1 MVRWRADP
9 DAMLEQQYPPDG
21 FEYMECGPSPP
32 AENVPINMYDKFEE
46 SVADLNVQVCKETIR
61 NSLIEQM
68 KSCGGRSKLL
78 DDIEHGQILS
88 NNVAGRFE
96 NAIKLEKNIAF
107 LWSCFLKRWDLL
119 DGLLSVGAD
128 ATFNDSNGI
137 SALHLAAYSGCV
149 TCTSFLISKNIDVS
163 LQTKSYTPLHFA
175 AFGNSTETAK
185 MLINNGASIQTCTTK
200 QNCDESLLHCAV
212 RANAVQCIQLFIQ
225 EGADVNSL
233 KPNGTNPIHLAAD
246 LGLAQ
251 SLKVLLEGPKADP
264 NIRICIREKESTA
277 LHLASDEGNV
287 DCVNLLLA
295 KGADASMKN
304 HRGKCGKNRWSNSLS

>member
-1 MVRWRADP
+1 MVRWRNDP

-61 NSLIEQM
+61 NNLIEQM
-68 KSCGGRSKLL
+68 KSCGGRAKLL

-88 NNVAGRFE
+88 GNVTSRFE
-96 NAIKLEKNIAF
+96 NAIKMEKNIAF
-107 LWSCFLKRWDLL
+107 LWSCFFKRWDLL
-119 DGLLSVGAD
+119 DGLMSVGAD
-128 ATFNDSNGI
+128 PAFYDSNGI
-137 SALHLAAYSGCV
+137 SGLHLAAYSGCIS
-149 TCTSFLISKNIDVS
+149 CTSLLISKGINVN
-163 LQTKSYTPLHFA
+163 LQPKSYTPLHFA
-175 AFGNSTETAK
+175 AFGNSSETAK
-185 MLINNGASIQTCTTK
+185 MLINNGASIHTCTTK

-251 SLKVLLEGPKADP
+251 SLKALLDAPKVDP

-277 LHLASDEGNV
+277 LHLAADEGNAE
-287 DCVNLLLA
+287 CVNLLLA

-304 HRGKCGKNRWSNSLS
+304 HRGKSIGTNNQI

>member
-1 MVRWRADP
+1 MVRWRTDP

-61 NSLIEQM
+61 ISLIEQM

-78 DDIEHGQILS
+78 DDIELGLTLS
-88 NNVAGRFE
+88 TNVASRLE
-96 NAIKLEKNIAF
+96 NATKLEKNIAF

-119 DGLLSVGAD
+119 DGLISLGAD
-128 ATFNDSNGI
+128 PNFYDSNGI
-137 SALHLAAYSGCV
+137 SGLHLAAYSGCV
-149 TCTSFLISKNIDVS
+149 TCTSFLISKKIDVN
-163 LQTKSYTPLHFA
+163 LQIKSYTPLHFA
-175 AFGNSTETAK
+175 AFGNSVETAK
-185 MLINNGASIQTCTTK
+185 MLINNGASIHICTTK
-200 QNCDESLLHCAV
+200 QVSDESLLHCAV

-251 SLKVLLEGPKADP
+251 SLKVLLEAPKADP

-277 LHLASDEGNV
+277 LHLAADEGNAE
-287 DCVNLLLA
+287 CVNLLLA
-295 KGADASMKN
+295 KGADAKMKN
-304 HRGKCGKNRWSNSLS
+304 HRGESDRMAFSHR